1 MAAVLGMTLLFRD
14 LFLTSLLTGEWVTS
28 RLDCVSKCYWQM
40 NCSSLFYSVHAQKCW
55 LVPDVYGDSQMDAV
69 PDGMMYF
76 AWSHV
81 TCDNGY
87 TWNRRLNLCYKLDK
101 TQVTWNLAATTCE
114 TDNGHLIRVDNADK
128 NEFLTT
134 LAETKGKHIWM
145 DGSDEQQDGIWVWSN
160 GSKINQYFWDI
171 NQPAVGDTIQN
182 CLMIRSSGEV
192 NRRWHDARCTTQ
204 LAFVCQL
211 PMSENVSNCW

>member
-1 MAAVLGMTLLFRD
+1 MLCPTVFMTVHNLF
-14 LFLTSLLTGEWVTS
+14 V
-28 RLDCVSKCYWQM
+28 
-40 NCSSLFYSVHAQKCW
+40 
-55 LVPDVYGDSQMDAV
+55 
-69 PDGMMYF
+69 
-76 AWSHV
+76 V

-101 TQVTWNLAATTCE
+101 TRVTWNLAATTCE
-114 TDNGHLIRVDNADK
+114 TDKGHLIRVDNADK

-134 LAETKGKHIWM
+134 LAETKGTNIWM

-171 NQPAVGDTIQN
+171 GEPAVGNTIQN
-182 CLMIRSSGEV
+182 CLMIRSFGEV
-192 NRRWHDARCTTQ
+192 NRRWHDAKCTVR
-204 LAFVCQL
+204 LGFVCQL